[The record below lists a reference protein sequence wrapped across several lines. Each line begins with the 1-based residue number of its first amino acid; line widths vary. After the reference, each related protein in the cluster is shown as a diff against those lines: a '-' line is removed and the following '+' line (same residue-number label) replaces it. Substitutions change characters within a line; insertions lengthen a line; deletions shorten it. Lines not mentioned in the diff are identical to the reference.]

1 MPPDSVSGEA
11 TISNISLCF
20 EYCEYIK
27 IKLYCRSDEGNRGGA
42 MAAQERHIFD
52 IPNDEEAKLAA
63 DSGRVLAS
71 CSGHGETATLRLIDD
86 EKDITV
92 PVKAI
97 HMLAD
102 ILNQMAQGNA
112 ISIVPIH
119 AELTTQQA
127 ADILNVSRPYLIKNI
142 LDAGKLA
149 YHKSGTRRKI
159 LYKDLLAY
167 KNDDLAER
175 KALMAELAKQAQEL
189 GMME

>member
-1 MPPDSVSGEA
+1 
-11 TISNISLCF
+11 
-20 EYCEYIK
+20 
-27 IKLYCRSDEGNRGGA
+27 
-42 MAAQERHIFD
+42 MAAQEKHIFE
-52 IPNDEEAKLAA
+52 IPSDEEAKLAA
-63 DSGRVLAS
+63 DSSRILAA
-71 CSGHGETATLRLIDD
+71 CSGQGDTATLRLIDD
-86 EKDITV
+86 DKDITV

-112 ISIVPIH
+112 VSIVPIH

-127 ADILNVSRPYLIKNI
+127 ADMLNVSRPYLIKNI
-142 LDAGKLA
+142 LDTGKMA

-167 KNDDLAER
+167 KNKDLEER

>member
-1 MPPDSVSGEA
+1 
-11 TISNISLCF
+11 
-20 EYCEYIK
+20 
-27 IKLYCRSDEGNRGGA
+27 
-42 MAAQERHIFD
+42 MAAQERNIFE

-63 DSGRVLAS
+63 DSSRILAA
-71 CSGHGETATLRLIDD
+71 CSGHGDTATLRLIDD
-86 EKDITV
+86 DRDITV

-112 ISIVPIH
+112 VSIVPIH

-127 ADILNVSRPYLIKNI
+127 ADMLNVSRPYLIKNI
-142 LDAGKLA
+142 LDAGKMPF
-149 YHKSGTRRKI
+149 HKSGTRRKI
-159 LYKDLLAY
+159 LYKDLLVY
-167 KNDDLAER
+167 KNKDLEER

>member
-1 MPPDSVSGEA
+1 
-11 TISNISLCF
+11 
-20 EYCEYIK
+20 
-27 IKLYCRSDEGNRGGA
+27 
-42 MAAQERHIFD
+42 MAVRERHIFE
-52 IPNDEEAKLAA
+52 IPNDQEAKLAA
-63 DSGRVLAS
+63 DSSRILAA
-71 CSGHGETATLRLIDD
+71 CSGHGDTATLRLIDD

-112 ISIVPIH
+112 VSIVPIH
-119 AELTTQQA
+119 VELTTQQA
-127 ADILNVSRPYLIKNI
+127 ADMLNVSRPYLIKNI
-142 LDAGKLA
+142 LDTGKMA

-167 KNDDLAER
+167 KNKDLEER

-189 GMME
+189 GIME

>member
-1 MPPDSVSGEA
+1 
-11 TISNISLCF
+11 
-20 EYCEYIK
+20 
-27 IKLYCRSDEGNRGGA
+27 
-42 MAAQERHIFD
+42 MAAQEKYIFD
-52 IPNDEEAKLAA
+52 IPNDEEVKLAA
-63 DSGRVLAS
+63 DSGRILAS
-71 CSGHGETATLRLIDD
+71 CSGRGETATLRLIDD
-86 EKDITV
+86 KKDITV

-149 YHKSGTRRKI
+149 YHKAGTRRKI
-159 LYKDLLAY
+159 LYKDLLVY
-167 KNDDLAER
+167 QKDDLEER
-175 KALMAELAKQAQEL
+175 KAIMAELAKQAQEL

>member
-1 MPPDSVSGEA
+1 MA
-11 TISNISLCF
+11 T
-20 EYCEYIK
+20 
-27 IKLYCRSDEGNRGGA
+27 
-42 MAAQERHIFD
+42 QENHIFD

-63 DSGRVLAS
+63 DSSRILAA
-71 CSGHGETATLRLIDD
+71 CSGHGDTATLRLIDD
-86 EKDITV
+86 GKDITV

-112 ISIVPIH
+112 VSIVPIH

-127 ADILNVSRPYLIKNI
+127 ADMLNVSRPFLIKNI

-149 YHKSGTRRKI
+149 YHKAGTRRKI

-167 KNDDLAER
+167 KKKDLEER
-175 KALMAELAKQAQEL
+175 KAILAELAKQAQEMD
-189 GMME
+189 MME

>member
-1 MPPDSVSGEA
+1 
-11 TISNISLCF
+11 
-20 EYCEYIK
+20 
-27 IKLYCRSDEGNRGGA
+27 
-42 MAAQERHIFD
+42 MAEQERHIFE
-52 IPNDEEAKLAA
+52 IPNDKEAKLAA
-63 DSGRVLAS
+63 DSSRILAA
-71 CSGHGETATLRLIDD
+71 CSGRGDTATLRLIDD

-112 ISIVPIH
+112 VSIVPIH

-127 ADILNVSRPYLIKNI
+127 ADMLNVSRPYLIKNI
-142 LDAGKLA
+142 LDTGKMA

-167 KNDDLAER
+167 KNKDLEER
-175 KALMAELAKQAQEL
+175 KALMVELAKQAQEL